1 MFELELLF
9 ANVVV
14 PTAMVLAVCLLVLH
28 KSTLHFVHLAL
39 AVCSGLAIWA
49 AFALR
54 IGFAWWPED
63 AWQKV
68 PVAAMLVT
76 AVAIAIDLVRSQRVR
91 THANSS
97 ASEKSSTSV
106 RLTPPRFTIE
116 LFQGVALAAIV
127 ACAAWLIFPTGGGWT
142 SVLDQRYQWC
152 AVITLAVSF
161 GWWGIAGCQPAVAS
175 TVGLATTL
183 LLIASAFLNSLSMM
197 KVTEPL
203 IAIATVLGLC
213 SLIDLRLTGRRVLPI
228 MLAPTLFAMSGFIE
242 HANLQSYLDLP
253 RTLYFLAML
262 SPAIL
267 ALVART
273 AQQKST
279 RLAIGLTIVLALVLA
294 AAIGGWAYTA
304 SDAGHADEW

>member
-1 MFELELLF
+1 MFELEVLF
-9 ANVVV
+9 ANVIV
-14 PTAMVLAVCLLVLH
+14 PAAMVLLVCLLVLH
-28 KSTLHFVHLAL
+28 KSTLRLVHLAL

-76 AVAIAIDLVRSQRVR
+76 AVAVVIDLVRSKPVR
-91 THANSS
+91 TPASS
-97 ASEKSSTSV
+97 PATENASASV
-106 RLTPPRFTIE
+106 RLNPQRFTLE
-116 LFQGVALAAIV
+116 LFQGAALAAIV
-127 ACAAWLIFPTGGGWT
+127 ACAAWLIFPTGGGWD

-161 GWWGIAGCQPAVAS
+161 SWWGIAGCQPAVAS
-175 TVGLATTL
+175 AVGLATIP

-197 KVTEPL
+197 KVTEPM

-213 SLIDLRLTGRRVLPI
+213 SLIDWRLTGRRTLPI
-228 MLAPTLFAMSGFIE
+228 MIAPTLFAMSGFVQ

-262 SPAIL
+262 SPAIV

-273 AQQKST
+273 SQQKSK